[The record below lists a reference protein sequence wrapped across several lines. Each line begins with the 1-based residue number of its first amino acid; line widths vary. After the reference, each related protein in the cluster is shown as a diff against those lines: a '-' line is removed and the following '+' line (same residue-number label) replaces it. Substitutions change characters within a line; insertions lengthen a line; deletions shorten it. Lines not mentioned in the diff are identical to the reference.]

1 MLQFDRMEEIGAP
14 LDQSTDLVAFIGR
27 QLALPDC
34 REKVAERCGAVLWR
48 RERAGGE
55 GNRRSAPDR
64 NRAVD
69 KQAQCRRVLVLCANL
84 EDGFENVVEVL
95 GKLAVEA
102 LAGGFWSGG

>member
-34 REKVAERCGAVLWR
+34 REKVAERSGAVLWR

-69 KQAQCRRVLVLCANL
+69 KQAQCRRVLVPRARL
-84 EDGFENVVEVL
+84 EDGFEDVVEVL

-102 LAGGFWSGG
+102 LAGGFG

>member
-34 REKVAERCGAVLWR
+34 REKVAERSGAVLWR

-69 KQAQCRRVLVLCANL
+69 KQAQCRLR
-84 EDGFENVVEVL
+84 
-95 GKLAVEA
+95 A
-102 LAGGFWSGG
+102 LMA